1 MKILKLFVL
10 LSVFAVVNTQQA
22 DAQFVFDPL
31 KGCNVDN
38 NGDCVPNTVLSAMPF
53 LRIVPDARSGAMGDA
68 GLALSP
74 TSNSMHFN
82 ASLLAFTEND
92 FGLSVTFTPWLTNL
106 GLNDV
111 YLAYLSG
118 YKRIDDLSSVGAS
131 FRFFSL
137 GEINFTDNEGVTTGT
152 GRPLE
157 FEFATAYARQ
167 LSPNLSA
174 GITAKFIRSDL
185 ASNQQTE
192 TGETIQAANA
202 FATDISVTYSKEID
216 LTSYG
221 SNLTIGAAMTNLGSK
236 VSYTA
241 GEVSDFLPGNLGIGA
256 ALDLEFDDYNMLTVA
271 LDFNKLLI
279 PTPVAAQI
287 VNEDGST
294 MDNPEYDVDPANGIA
309 DYREQS
315 LFGGVFGSFGDAQ
328 GGFSEELSEVNI
340 SAAVEYWYAKQFAI
354 RAGYFYENP
363 KKGDR
368 QFLTVGFGLKY
379 NVYGFNLSYLVP
391 TNNQRGPLDNTLR
404 FTLNLDIE

>member
-1 MKILKLFVL
+1 MKILKLFLPLAVL
-10 LSVFAVVNTQQA
+10 FVLSTHQA
-22 DAQFVFDPL
+22 DAQFVYDPL

-53 LRIVPDARSGAMGDA
+53 LRIIPDARSGAMGDA
-68 GLALSP
+68 GIAISP

-82 ASLLAFTEND
+82 ASNLAFTESD
-92 FGLSVTFTPWLTNL
+92 FGLSTTFTPWLTNL

-118 YKRIDDLSSVGAS
+118 FKQIDDLSTVGAS

-157 FEFATAYARQ
+157 FELAAAYSRK
-167 LSPNLSA
+167 LSRDLSA

-202 FATDISVTYSKEID
+202 FATDISVTYNRELDI
-216 LTSYG
+216 TSYD
-221 SNLTIGAAMTNLGSK
+221 SNLRIGAAMTNLGSK
-236 VSYTA
+236 VSYTRN
-241 GEVSDFLPGNLGIGA
+241 EVEDFLPGNLGIGA
-256 ALDLEFDDYNMLTVA
+256 ALDLEFDSYNMLTVA
-271 LDFNKLLI
+271 LDFNKLLL
-279 PTPVAAQI
+279 PTPVSQVI
-287 VNEDGST
+287 IDDEGNEII
-294 MDNPEYDVDPANGIA
+294 NPEYDADNGNGIA
-309 DYREQS
+309 DYREAS
-315 LFGGVFGSFGDAQ
+315 LFGGIFGSFADAQ

-340 SAAVEYWYAKQFAI
+340 SAAVEYWYARQFAI
-354 RAGYFYENP
+354 RAGYFYESEL
-363 KKGDR
+363 KGDR

-404 FTLNLDIE
+404 FTLNLEIE